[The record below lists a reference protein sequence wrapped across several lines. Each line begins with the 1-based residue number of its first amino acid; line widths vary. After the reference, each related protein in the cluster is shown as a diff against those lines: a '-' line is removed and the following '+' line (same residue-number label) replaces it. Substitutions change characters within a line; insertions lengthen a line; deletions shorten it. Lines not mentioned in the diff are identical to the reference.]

1 MMGTLTI
8 VGWLRYAV
16 LVACLSGAAWF
27 DYKSRRVANDYWI
40 SWSKPAIFLWF
51 VELLVQ
57 GADWIILLS
66 AVAMIVYASQSVIGR
81 PSVNDLK
88 QGKYVDW
95 IVSLFYLVGIIGVG
109 YGTYTY
115 GETLL
120 IDIGI
125 MESDYLAQPNKSD
138 TDAAKLWGT
147 TVVVGMMIFI
157 FDIAWRFRLI
167 HGGADAKALMLIAI
181 LIPNWSTFSSIY
193 GVNFTP
199 PALSLLLW
207 GGMIFLL
214 LPLILIF
221 KNIKKG
227 NIQSISDLKMIW
239 HSERMQLQDIGNSHV
254 WILDTVVEK
263 PDGSSSIRTST
274 RPPRKSRDNDQ
285 QQQLIKELGGMGR
298 EWAWVTHKYPLL
310 TFLLP
315 ATLPLAIWGDPVYWI
330 MNLFGLI

>member
-1 MMGTLTI
+1 MIETLAI

-66 AVAMIVYASQSVIGR
+66 AIAMIAYASQSVIGR
-81 PSVNDLK
+81 PAIKDLK
-88 QGKYVDW
+88 QGKYADW
-95 IVSLFYLVGIIGVG
+95 IVSIFYLLGVLGIG
-109 YGTYTY
+109 YGAYTY
-115 GETLL
+115 GEILL

-125 MESDYLAQPNKSD
+125 IDSNYLILSNESEV
-138 TDAAKLWGT
+138 AKLWGT
-147 TVVVGMMIFI
+147 TIVVGLMIFI
-157 FDIAWRFRLI
+157 FDMAWRFRLI

-193 GVNFTP
+193 GINFTP

-207 GGMIFLL
+207 GGVIFLL

-221 KNIKKG
+221 KNIKHG
-227 NIQSISDLKMIW
+227 NIESINDLKMIW
-239 HSERMQLQDIGNSHV
+239 HAERMQLQNIENSHV
-254 WILDTVVEK
+254 WILDTIVEN
-263 PDGSSSIRTST
+263 PDGVNSIKTST
-274 RPPRKSRDNDQ
+274 RPPRKSRDKNE
-285 QQQLIKELGGMGR
+285 QQQLIKELEEMGR

-315 ATLPLAIWGDPVYWI
+315 AVLPLAIFGDPVYWI

>member
-1 MMGTLTI
+1 MIETLAI

-66 AVAMIVYASQSVIGR
+66 AIAMIAYASQSVIGR
-81 PSVNDLK
+81 PAIKDLK
-88 QGKYVDW
+88 QGKYADW
-95 IVSLFYLVGIIGVG
+95 IVSIFYLLGVLGIG
-109 YGTYTY
+109 YGAYTY
-115 GETLL
+115 GEILL

-125 MESDYLAQPNKSD
+125 IDSNYLILSNESEV
-138 TDAAKLWGT
+138 AKLWGT
-147 TVVVGMMIFI
+147 TIVVGLMIFI
-157 FDIAWRFRLI
+157 FDMAWRFRLI

-193 GVNFTP
+193 GINFTP

-207 GGMIFLL
+207 GGVIFLL

-221 KNIKKG
+221 KNIKHG
-227 NIQSISDLKMIW
+227 NIESINDLKMIW
-239 HSERMQLQDIGNSHV
+239 HAERMQLQNIENSHV
-254 WILDTVVEK
+254 WILDTIVEN
-263 PDGSSSIRTST
+263 PDGVNSIKTST
-274 RPPRKSRDNDQ
+274 RPPRKSRAKND
-285 QQQLIKELGGMGR
+285 QQQLIKELEEMGR

-315 ATLPLAIWGDPVYWI
+315 AVLPLAIFGDPVYWI